1 MTSWVRDRYSSILEP
16 GLVKTMTKSD
26 CEALGFKRNYLKS
39 KSPVCAILNVKLA
52 MLAFTKLHPSTKPTP
67 KKADK
72 TFKKDVTFPR
82 EIK

>member
-1 MTSWVRDRYSSILEP
+1 M
-16 GLVKTMTKSD
+16 KS
-26 CEALGFKRNYLKS
+26 E
-39 KSPVCAILNVKLA
+39 SPVCAILRVKLA
-52 MLAFTKLHPSTKPTP
+52 LLAFTKLHPSTKPTP